1 MMLGMRTTLTIDD
14 DLARELREKAHNT
27 GSPFKLI
34 VNRAIRAGLEHID
47 KPKQIK
53 PYKCKAHSLG
63 YPPSADLDHAL
74 NLADRLES
82 EEIARKL
89 SLRK

>member
-1 MMLGMRTTLTIDD
+1 MRTTLTIDD
-14 DLARELREKAHNT
+14 DLIRKLRENAYEK
-27 GSPFKLI
+27 GVPFKEI
-34 VNRAIRAGLEHID
+34 VNQALKVGLVHLD
-47 KPKQIK
+47 KPKRIK
-53 PYKCKAHSLG
+53 PYKCKVYSLG

>member
-1 MMLGMRTTLTIDD
+1 MRTTLTIDD
-14 DLARELREKAHNT
+14 DLIRKLRENAHEK
-27 GSPFKLI
+27 GVPFKEI
-34 VNRAIRAGLEHID
+34 VNQALKVGLVHLD
-47 KPKQIK
+47 KPKRIK
-53 PYKCKAHSLG
+53 PYKCKTFSLG

-89 SLRK
+89 ALRK

>member
-1 MMLGMRTTLTIDD
+1 MMLNMRTTLTIDD
-14 DLARELREKAHNT
+14 DLARELREKAHKT
-27 GSPFKLI
+27 GSSFKEI
-34 VNRAIRAGLEHID
+34 VNKAIRAVLEHLD

-53 PYKCKAHSLG
+53 PYKCKAYSLG
-63 YPPSADLDHAL
+63 YPPRADLDHAL
-74 NLADRLES
+74 KLADRLES

>member
-1 MMLGMRTTLTIDD
+1 MRTTLTIDD
-14 DLARELREKAHNT
+14 DLIRKLRENAHEK
-27 GSPFKLI
+27 GVLFKEI
-34 VNRAIRAGLEHID
+34 VNQALKVGLVHLD
-47 KPKQIK
+47 KPKRIK
-53 PYKCKAHSLG
+53 PYKCKTFSLG

-89 SLRK
+89 ALRK